1 MSVEIKQLYL
11 KSLLVD
17 KGYSVKRFSEIVPMD
32 YVYLINIINGKAS
45 PSVTMALKISK
56 AIGVEV
62 EELFTFKDKEE
73 SQNVRH
79 KY

>member
-56 AIGVEV
+56 AIGVEF
-62 EELFTFKDKEE
+62 EELFTFKDEEE

>member
-45 PSVTMALKISK
+45 PSVTMAIKISK

-73 SQNVRH
+73 TTCSNS
-79 KY
+79 

>member
-17 KGYSVKRFSEIVPMD
+17 KGYSVKRFSEKVPMD

-45 PSVTMALKISK
+45 PSVTMAIKISK

-73 SQNVRH
+73 SQHVQH
-79 KY
+79 

>member
-17 KGYSVKRFSEIVPMD
+17 KGYSVKRFSEKVPMD

-45 PSVTMALKISK
+45 PSVTMAIKISK

-62 EELFTFKDKEE
+62 EELFTFTDKEE
-73 SQNVRH
+73 STCNNN
-79 KY
+79 

>member
-62 EELFTFKDKEE
+62 EELFTFKDEEE
-73 SQNVRH
+73 SQHVQH
-79 KY
+79 

>member
-11 KSLLVD
+11 KSLLID
-17 KGYSVKRFSEIVPMD
+17 KGYSVKRFSELVPMD

-62 EELFTFKDKEE
+62 DELFTFKDKEE
-73 SQNVRH
+73 TTCSNS
-79 KY
+79 

>member
-62 EELFTFKDKEE
+62 EELFTFKDEEE
-73 SQNVRH
+73 SQHVRH
-79 KY
+79 

>member
-17 KGYSVKRFSEIVPMD
+17 KGYSVKRFSEKVPMD

-45 PSVTMALKISK
+45 PSVTMAIKISK

-62 EELFTFKDKEE
+62 EELFTFTDKEE
-73 SQNVRH
+73 ATCNNN
-79 KY
+79 

>member
-17 KGYSVKRFSEIVPMD
+17 KWYSVKRFSEIVPMD

-62 EELFTFKDKEE
+62 EELFTFKDEEE
-73 SQNVRH
+73 SQHVQH
-79 KY
+79 

>member
-17 KGYSVKRFSEIVPMD
+17 KGYSVKRFSEVVPMD

-62 EELFTFKDKEE
+62 DELFTFKDKEE
-73 SQNVRH
+73 SQHVRH
-79 KY
+79 